1 MSAGYAVDLAGTA
14 TGDPSI
20 LGGKGANLVRLIR
33 AGIPVPAGF
42 CLTTCAYDA
51 FLDGGVRSVLAE
63 SALVPADGLE
73 GMEAVSGLVKQ
84 EFFSRGLPAAVDADL
99 LVAYAR
105 LGGGPVAV
113 RSSATAEDQPGLS
126 FAGLYDTF
134 LNVVGPD
141 ALRQAVLACWA
152 SLWTA
157 RAIGYRTRNG
167 VAHSGFSM
175 AVVVQQM
182 VAGKASGV
190 AFTANPVTGCRD
202 EVVVD
207 ATWGLGE
214 ALVSGRVEPDH
225 FVVRGGQVVSRR
237 MGAKAVVVEAVEG
250 GGTRTIAASEA
261 ATRAALDD
269 ATLLA
274 LLGTARRVED
284 LDGVPQDIEWV
295 MADGALWVVQSRP
308 ITALYPVPADAR
320 PGEVFYS
327 FAHWQGMLD
336 PFTPLGLDV
345 FAAAVEG
352 VRRSLGADSRRPQ
365 RALRQAGGTPVG
377 QRDRLAGDGGR
388 PHRVVHV
395 PAQRRPCLRGDPSPR
410 HRRAQHQAAT
420 DEPQSGGDRAPSG
433 HSRRGHGR
441 RERRRPR
448 RGPRPVRAADG
459 RPRRRPPPATGP
471 RAGSRGA
478 SERARGDDR
487 GGALPHPGGA
497 GGLRTGP
504 PCRSS

>member
-1 MSAGYAVDLAGTA
+1 MSAGYAVDLAATA

-20 LGGKGANLVRLIR
+20 LGGKGANLVRLLR

-63 SALVPADGLE
+63 SAVAPADGLE
-73 GMEAVSGLVKQ
+73 GLEAVSGLVKQ
-84 EFFSRGLPAAVDADL
+84 EFFSRGLPASVDADL

-182 VAGKASGV
+182 VAGQASGV

-237 MGAKAVVVEAVEG
+237 LGAKAVVVEAVEG

-320 PGEVFYS
+320 HGEVFYS

-336 PFTPLGLDV
+336 PLTTLGLDAI
-345 FAAAVEG
+345 AAAVEG
-352 VRRSLGADSRRPQ
+352 VRRSLGADSGRPQ
-365 RALRQAGGTPVG
+365 RALRQAG
-377 QRDRLAGDGGR
+377 
-388 PHRVVHV
+388 
-395 PAQRRPCLRGDPSPR
+395 
-410 HRRAQHQAAT
+410 
-420 DEPQSGGDRAPSG
+420 
-433 HSRRGHGR
+433 
-441 RERRRPR
+441 
-448 RGPRPVRAADG
+448 
-459 RPRRRPPPATGP
+459 
-471 RAGSRGA
+471 
-478 SERARGDDR
+478 
-487 GGALPHPGGA
+487 
-497 GGLRTGP
+497 
-504 PCRSS
+504 